1 LRGSLQAGG
10 GSSLAHGV
18 QEGRMD
24 YRILGPLEV
33 CDGDRG
39 LGLGGDKQRALLAV
53 LLLHPNEV
61 VPADRLIDDLWGERP
76 PPAALKALQ
85 AHVSRLR
92 KALADHTAGSL
103 ADSGDSAGASNGAL
117 ITRGHGYL
125 LRVEPG
131 ELDLD
136 RFRELVERGRE
147 ALAAGKPE
155 QAARILR
162 DGLALWRG
170 PPLADFTYEG
180 FAQAAI
186 AQLEELQLAAVEE
199 RVEADLA
206 LGRHRE
212 VVGELAELVERHPLR
227 ERLRGQLMLALYR
240 SGRQAEALEVYQEF
254 RRALSEQLGL
264 DPGPGLQQLE
274 FAILGRDASL
284 EVGTGT
290 GTSQELVAGV
300 SERPP
305 GAVTRYGLGLAAGG
319 VAFVALVV
327 VAAVI
332 LLGGGAGRPS
342 VIAADSVGAISPGGG
357 QISADVPLGSSPA
370 SGAAG
375 PGALWVSNY
384 DAGTVS
390 RIDPATHAL
399 VQTIS
404 SGETPS
410 GIAVGAGAVWVA
422 NYIVGTVSR
431 IDPTVNR
438 VVQTIPVGNAPSGW
452 PSASARCGS
461 PTAVTA
467 RLHGSTRSPASRAS
481 RSRSAATQPTSRSVS
496 APSGSVTGQTGACC
510 KSTRRRTG

>member
-1 LRGSLQAGG
+1 
-10 GSSLAHGV
+10 
-18 QEGRMD
+18 
-24 YRILGPLEV
+24 
-33 CDGDRG
+33 
-39 LGLGGDKQRALLAV
+39 
-53 LLLHPNEV
+53 
-61 VPADRLIDDLWGERP
+61 
-76 PPAALKALQ
+76 
-85 AHVSRLR
+85 
-92 KALADHTAGSL
+92 
-103 ADSGDSAGASNGAL
+103 
-117 ITRGHGYL
+117 
-125 LRVEPG
+125 
-131 ELDLD
+131 
-136 RFRELVERGRE
+136 
-147 ALAAGKPE
+147 
-155 QAARILR
+155 
-162 DGLALWRG
+162 
-170 PPLADFTYEG
+170 
-180 FAQAAI
+180 
-186 AQLEELQLAAVEE
+186 VEE